1 MIITGPAPV
10 KPLIRFA
17 AVVAG
22 LWALGWF
29 LFLQGLLFVL
39 ALHAVGVH
47 S

>member
-1 MIITGPAPV
+1 MIVTGPSV
-10 KPLIRFA
+10 KPLVRFA
-17 AVVAG
+17 AAIAG

-29 LFLQGLLFVL
+29 LFLQGLLLVS